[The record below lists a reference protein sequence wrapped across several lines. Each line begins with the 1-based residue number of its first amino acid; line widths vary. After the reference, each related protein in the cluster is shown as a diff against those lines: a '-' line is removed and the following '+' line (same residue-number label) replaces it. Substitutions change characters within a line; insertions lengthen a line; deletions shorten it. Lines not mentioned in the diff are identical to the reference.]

1 MSYVDSQSYVTDY
14 WREIKDK
21 PKFEQTANDKTLD
34 WNNRSLKG
42 RAIYYH
48 TGEIFKKQIKIQQS
62 QNLTES
68 HLSIVV
74 ETVVNVHL
82 NPSSCVISNEREL
95 TSSRNNCHVDV
106 EIDSKIVLLLTYTEK
121 LEKVLEINVVLNKD
135 EICSK
140 IKAIKTESSILT
152 KQKHTLKLNR

>member
-21 PKFEQTANDKTLD
+21 PKFEQTANDKTLE
-34 WNNRSLKG
+34 WNNMSLKG

-82 NPSSCVISNEREL
+82 NPSSCVISNER
-95 TSSRNNCHVDV
+95 S
-106 EIDSKIVLLLTYTEK
+106 
-121 LEKVLEINVVLNKD
+121 
-135 EICSK
+135 
-140 IKAIKTESSILT
+140 
-152 KQKHTLKLNR
+152 